1 MSERNDKT
9 LQAPDE
15 GAQQA
20 PTTKGTTGFGRAENR
35 LAPGNEDSGERARE
49 ALARIENRPSRD
61 RAPKVNDA
69 DSLTQSGKRDE
80 GDEAERKANEK
91 IDAALDEKAR
101 EAGGDA
107 AEESSRIEWSLTPH
121 NI

>member
-1 MSERNDKT
+1 MSERNDRT

-20 PTTKGTTGFGRAENR
+20 PTTQSTTGFDRAENL
-35 LAPGNEDSGERARE
+35 LAAGNEDSGERARE
-49 ALARIENRPSRD
+49 ALARIENRPTRD
-61 RAPKVNDA
+61 RAPRVNDA
-69 DSLTQSGKRDE
+69 DSLTQSGERDE
-80 GDEAERKANEK
+80 GNEAEREANEK

-107 AEESSRIEWSLTPH
+107 AEDSAHIEYSLTPH